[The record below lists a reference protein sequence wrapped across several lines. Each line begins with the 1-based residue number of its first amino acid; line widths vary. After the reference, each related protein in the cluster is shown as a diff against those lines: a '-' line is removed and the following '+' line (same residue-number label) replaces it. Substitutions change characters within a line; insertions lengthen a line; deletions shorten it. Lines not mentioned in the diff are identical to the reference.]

1 MNVKPFSLI
10 DDDEDNSSQTHFSS
24 KMKKTNK
31 EEDIYDIKN
40 KKTINSGIPI
50 NNNINTEKKE
60 NEMKDIG
67 NNNQQKIINDFRDK
81 IKKEKLFQMNIKNK
95 ILSQFNN
102 TNNNTIKEIQSIE
115 QQQDINNMIKN
126 EEKKEEKLSKTLLND
141 KKEKKKSYNG
151 KIYFYI
157 AISMLLYQYLSYI
170 FLIEVPII
178 QSKYILIYIYN
189 IF

>member
-115 QQQDINNMIKN
+115 N
-126 EEKKEEKLSKTLLND
+126 EEKKEEKLSKTLLNE
-141 KKEKKKSYNG
+141 KKDKKKSYNG

-178 QSKYILIYIYN
+178 QSKSILIYI
-189 IF
+189 